1 LRQFFCRQYFRDFQ
15 EWFGEMESTDGACSV
30 KWSRIVCTAE
40 RRGFLRDG
48 QKSGN
53 HVREK
58 RLPSKTDIKRI
69 TPPETTLFAHFF
81 PIFITFYIS
90 QHYGRHVTTS
100 MRRHPEH
107 KGNPAEIGRADAEEV
122 MMFLFFKSKA
132 GFSKLDIYFCPFLK
146 TGGRNVK
153 KTSTS
158 SLRA

>member
-1 LRQFFCRQYFRDFQ
+1 MVRRDG
-15 EWFGEMESTDGACSV
+15 EYGWSMFGEMEQNSLPRKGFRAMV
-30 KWSRIVCTAE
+30 KKVANM
-40 RRGFLRDG
+40 FAKNDFP
-48 QKSGN
+48 QKRTSKEYPAGN
-53 HVREK
+53 Y
-58 RLPSKTDIKRI
+58 P
-69 TPPETTLFAHFF
+69 FF
-81 PIFITFYIS
+81 PFFAPFLPNFITFYIS

-100 MRRHPEH
+100 LLRHQEH

>member
-1 LRQFFCRQYFRDFQ
+1 MFRTMVKKMANMFVKKDFP
-15 EWFGEMESTDGACSV
+15 
-30 KWSRIVCTAE
+30 
-40 RRGFLRDG
+40 
-48 QKSGN
+48 QKRN
-53 HVREK
+53 
-58 RLPSKTDIKRI
+58 IKRI
-69 TPPETTLFAHFF
+69 THRKLHIFPHFF

-100 MRRHPEH
+100 LQYQQEH
-107 KGNPAEIGRADAEEV
+107 KGNPAENGRADAEEV